1 MVAATTSRPSSS
13 AIRSVMPVRA
23 TSYAQIFETAV
34 PTTPGNRASPP
45 VLLMPTT
52 RPCLLAWVPS
62 GTTTCRSVIRSTDS
76 TQSPA
81 AQAPPTLVSMRES
94 VTMPPVS
101 PIAMPPSRAMP
112 LFGRTPVPRI
122 TMSAGSVR
130 SVVCTARTVPPS
142 PSKPSTDSLMYIV
155 TPTARNAS
163 VTSAAMSSSR
173 VAAMGCSVRSTS
185 VTSRPQRTRA
195 SAISSPT
202 YPPPTT
208 TARRGLCSSMAR
220 RTATPSASVCT
231 PKIPSASTP
240 GTSGR
245 KGTAPVATT
254 SWSNGSS
261 RSPSPSRTR
270 TRRQFTSIALRRC
283 SSGVRATSSSTS
295 VTRSPTKYGMPH
307 AEYEVY
313 GPRSKATISRSSG
326 SRRRRARDAAVMP
339 AASPPMTT
347 SRSVTPRRGSRRRL
361 CPQAAERLDHGF
373 GLGHEPPHEFPRRH
387 EGVDGARPLPGRV
400 ALAVGVDAG
409 GLVAA
414 GEVQRPLLH
423 RLEDLLRE
431 RLELLGVL
439 VVVLRGLVAHRA
451 QRLAGERPADDGVV
465 LGGAD
470 QRLLVPGRRARLGRG
485 DETRADPRAVGTQ
498 RERRRQ
504 PPPVEEPA
512 GGDDRHPVADR
523 VHHLGH
529 ERHRGHG
536 AGVAAGFGALGDD
549 DVAARLDGG
558 GRVANLPAHV
568 DHEHVVVMAEPD
580 DVARHAEAGHEH
592 LRAFADHELDVRH
605 HLLGKRSEE
614 VDTERLARRRLHG
627 ADLVDHL
634 VLGHGR
640 RAQATEAARFGH
652 RGDER
657 VVRDATH
664 AGEHH
669 RMLDLQGIGQS
680 SSHVVTLPWRT
691 CRTRS
696 SV

>member
-62 GTTTCRSVIRSTDS
+62 GTTTCRSVTRSTDS

-101 PIAMPPSRAMP
+101 PIAMPPSRAIP

-220 RTATPSASVCT
+220 LTATPSARVCT

-261 RSPSPSRTR
+261 RPAWP
-270 TRRQFTSIALRRC
+270 
-283 SSGVRATSSSTS
+283 
-295 VTRSPTKYGMPH
+295 
-307 AEYEVY
+307 
-313 GPRSKATISRSSG
+313 
-326 SRRRRARDAAVMP
+326 RRAPGDPDPVFPCAQN
-339 AASPPMTT
+339 PP
-347 SRSVTPRRGSRRRL
+347 
-361 CPQAAERLDHGF
+361 D
-373 GLGHEPPHEFPRRH
+373 EPPRRH
-387 EGVDGARPLPGRV
+387 EGVDRARPLPGRV

-470 QRLLVPGRRARLGRG
+470 QRFLVPGRRARLGRG
-485 DETRADPRAVGTQ
+485 DETRADPHAVGTQ

-536 AGVAAGFGALGDD
+536 AGVAAGFGPLGDD
-549 DVAARLDGG
+549 DVAAGLDGG
-558 GRVANLPAHV
+558 DGVAHLPAHV
-568 DHEHVVVMAEPD
+568 DHEHVVVVAERNH
-580 DVARHAEAGHEH
+580 VARHAEPGHEH

-605 HLLGKRSEE
+605 HLLGERREE

-627 ADLVDHL
+627 ADLLDHL

-640 RAQATEAARFGH
+640 RAQATKPARLRH

-669 RMLDLQGIGQS
+669 RMLDLECIGQS
-680 SSHVVTLPWRT
+680 SSHAVTLAWSA